1 MLMEPQSATDKSSDP
16 HKMASGAV
24 PSAKPEFLSDIASY
38 LAAEIA
44 PSFLFAVGVGL
55 AFAVWEVILRRRR

>member
-1 MLMEPQSATDKSSDP
+1 MEPNSAADESGNP
-16 HKMASGAV
+16 HNRPSGAV

-44 PSFLFAVGVGL
+44 PSFLFAVGLGL